1 MDGYSGKGTNKEC
14 LGPRDFIYPKLI
26 ITFLGEGDPE
36 FELWV
41 WGTIEIETVDA
52 AINQGHIAMGYCC
65 NRAPRAGRGWK
76 DALPSL
82 SPLAIPHWPSAS

>member
-36 FELWV
+36 FEL
-41 WGTIEIETVDA
+41 
-52 AINQGHIAMGYCC
+52 
-65 NRAPRAGRGWK
+65 
-76 DALPSL
+76 
-82 SPLAIPHWPSAS
+82 